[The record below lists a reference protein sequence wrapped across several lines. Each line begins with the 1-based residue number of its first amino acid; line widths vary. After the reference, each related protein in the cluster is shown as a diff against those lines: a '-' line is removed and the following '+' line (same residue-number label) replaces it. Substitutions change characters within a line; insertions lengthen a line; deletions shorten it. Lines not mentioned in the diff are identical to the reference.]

1 MEAPITQ
8 LFETRYERNEKIISF
23 FAFRESNYHYICT
36 KITVNLNQSH
46 LNLNIMALDDL
57 ISLEFSDAEVTKI
70 DQSLTDIE
78 TVLAGKVIAL
88 QPEERIQF
96 GKVGENTQVWISK
109 ISGYMVSKPE
119 LVPAFINV
127 AEFEKDL
134 KARMCIMPRIARLN
148 AVVNGMED
156 TAILLGTDLYNSA
169 IAYYRNIK
177 LLSQQNVPGAKMI
190 YEDLN
195 QKFPGKPK
203 AVKEKNV

>member
-1 MEAPITQ
+1 
-8 LFETRYERNEKIISF
+8 
-23 FAFRESNYHYICT
+23 
-36 KITVNLNQSH
+36 
-46 LNLNIMALDDL
+46 MALDDL
-57 ISLEFSDAEVTKI
+57 ISLEFSEAEVTKI

-88 QPEERIQF
+88 QPEERNQY
-96 GKVGENTQVWISK
+96 GRVAESTQVWISK
-109 ISGYMVSKPE
+109 INGYMASKPE

-127 AEFEKDL
+127 AEFDKDL
-134 KARMCIMPRIARLN
+134 KARMAIMPRIARLN

-190 YEDLN
+190 FEDLAH
-195 QKFPGKPK
+195 KFPGKPK
-203 AVKEKNV
+203 AVKEKV